1 MEFIEWFNCRD
12 EQGGVHRVGK
22 WQAQIVVPMLAGR
35 SVIPGVSE
43 YKLSTGE
50 FINATDDPTV
60 FLTKDGRI
68 LRRMD

>member
-1 MEFIEWFNCRD
+1 MEFLEWFNCCD
-12 EQGGVHRVGK
+12 EQGCVHRVGK
-22 WQAQIVVPMLAGR
+22 WQAQIVVPALAGR

-50 FINATDDPTV
+50 FISATDDPAV
-60 FLTKDGRI
+60 FQAKDGRI